1 MRENTIIKPMKKNS
15 AYTKFALLLVAAV
28 TFTAASARADTYSWT
43 NFQSDIAGVA
53 QHTDPNLI
61 NPWGM
66 AASSNGT
73 NGIIWASDNGTGV
86 STLYHQ
92 DGTAVSLVVTIP
104 TAKQNRGTG
113 NPTGVVSNTTQSFP
127 VTKNGTSLPARF
139 IFVSEDGSIS
149 GWNPTLDGTHAI
161 IAVDN
166 GTNRGVNSAVYKS
179 ATLGVANGH
188 NFLYVSNFHTGSV
201 ETYDENFH
209 QVTPNGF
216 TDPNLP
222 AGYAPFGIRNFNNE
236 IFVTYAKQDHAKHDD
251 VAGPGFGFVNV
262 FDTSGNFLRRL
273 ISNGNLNAPWGL
285 ARLMAN
291 FGLAISGMDSLTFTI
306 RPLLRL
312 SSRRSCA
319 LMEHHSSSTAFG
331 TFSRWVA
338 EFISPLESQTKH
350 TASLALSLRTL
361 KEAKLGG
368 RTHPCLPLRRS
379 CPGKGVRSPCG
390 EHRSSHALRIRS
402 DGITSWQGNERGR
415 PLRHLNS
422 L

>member
-1 MRENTIIKPMKKNS
+1 MKTIEHMK
-15 AYTKFALLLVAAV
+15 ATHACTKIGLLLLGAAM
-28 TFTAASARADTYSWT
+28 FTVASARADTYSWT

-53 QHTDPNLI
+53 QHVDGNLV

-73 NGIIWASDNGTGV
+73 NGIIWVSDNGTGV

-92 DGTAVSLVVTIP
+92 DGTAVSLVVEIP

-149 GWNPTLDGTHAI
+149 GWNPTLDQTHAI

-166 GTNRGVNSAVYKS
+166 GTNRGVNAAVYKS
-179 ATLGVANGH
+179 ATLGVANSH
-188 NFLYVSNFHTGSV
+188 NFLYVSNFHTGQV

-222 AGYAPFGIRNFNNE
+222 AGYAPFGIRNFNGE

-251 VAGPGFGFVNV
+251 VPCPGCGFVNV

-273 ISNGNLNAPWGL
+273 ISGRHLNAPWGL
-285 ARLMAN
+285 ALVEGSNLWVGN
-291 FGLAISGMDSLTFTI
+291 FGDGLINNYDPMTGAFIETLMRADGT
-306 RPLLRL
+306 PLQFDGLWDL
-312 SSRRSCA
+312 
-319 LMEHHSSSTAFG
+319 
-331 TFSRWVA
+331 
-338 EFISPLESQTKH
+338 
-350 TASLALSLRTL
+350 
-361 KEAKLGG
+361 
-368 RTHPCLPLRRS
+368 LPL
-379 CPGKGVRSPCG
+379 GTGVYFTAG
-390 EHRSSHALRIRS
+390 IADEEHGLF
-402 DGITSWQGNERGR
+402 GLITEDAN
-415 PLRHLNS
+415 
-422 L
+422 

>member
-1 MRENTIIKPMKKNS
+1 MKTTS
-15 AYTKFALLLVAAV
+15 AYTKFGLLLVAAV
-28 TFTAASARADTYSWT
+28 MFTAASARGDTYSWT

-53 QHTDPNLI
+53 QHTDPNLV

-73 NGIIWASDNGTGV
+73 NGIIWVSDNGTGV
-86 STLYHQ
+86 STLYRQ
-92 DGTAVSLVVTIP
+92 DGTAVSLVVEIP

-179 ATLGVANGH
+179 ATLGMANGH

-209 QVTPNGF
+209 RVNPNGF
-216 TDPNLP
+216 VDPNLP
-222 AGYAPFGIRNFNNE
+222 AGYAPFGIRNFNGE

-251 VAGPGFGFVNV
+251 VPCPGCGFVNV

-273 ISNGNLNAPWGL
+273 ISGGHLNAPWGL
-285 ARLMAN
+285 ALVEGSNLWVGN
-291 FGLAISGMDSLTFTI
+291 FGDGLINNYDPTTPETFIETLM
-306 RPLLRL
+306 RADGTPLQFDGLWDL
-312 SSRRSCA
+312 
-319 LMEHHSSSTAFG
+319 
-331 TFSRWVA
+331 
-338 EFISPLESQTKH
+338 
-350 TASLALSLRTL
+350 
-361 KEAKLGG
+361 
-368 RTHPCLPLRRS
+368 LPLGS
-379 CPGKGVRSPCG
+379 GVYFT
-390 EHRSSHALRIRS
+390 A
-402 DGITSWQGNERGR
+402 GIADEAHGLFGLITED
-415 PLRHLNS
+415 P
-422 L
+422 